1 MKDYNINFQEIIDNF
16 SLEELATFKMRLD
29 KELDK
34 RIDAKKKQIEKEVLA
49 ILKGR
54 TDLIDSLKESYI
66 KTTEGEIIMWKKKI
80 KKELNK

>member
-34 RIDAKKKQIEKEVLA
+34 RIDAKKKQIEKDKMSIVA
-49 ILKGR
+49 I
-54 TDLIDSLKESYI
+54 EY
-66 KTTEGEIIMWKKKI
+66 
-80 KKELNK
+80 ELNEALNHIKINK

>member
-34 RIDAKKKQIEKEVLA
+34 RIDAKKKQIEKDKMSIVA
-49 ILKGR
+49 I
-54 TDLIDSLKESYI
+54 EY
-66 KTTEGEIIMWKKKI
+66 
-80 KKELNK
+80 ELNEAWNYTKINK

>member
-34 RIDAKKKQIEKEVLA
+34 RIDAKKKQIEKDKMSIVA
-49 ILKGR
+49 I
-54 TDLIDSLKESYI
+54 EY
-66 KTTEGEIIMWKKKI
+66 
-80 KKELNK
+80 ELNESWNHGKV

>member
-34 RIDAKKKQIEKEVLA
+34 RIDAKKKQIEKDKMSIVA
-49 ILKGR
+49 I
-54 TDLIDSLKESYI
+54 EY
-66 KTTEGEIIMWKKKI
+66 
-80 KKELNK
+80 ELNEALNHGKV